1 MKRVN
6 RHILVLALVSSLFA
20 CKKSSESA
28 YTSSQSPEREE
39 VIAELDLDAIIARG
53 HLTAIID
60 NSSTGLFLYKG
71 EPMGYEFD
79 LLTKFCKEIGVEL
92 RLEVTPGLSEGFM
105 KLNQGKGDILAYN
118 LTVTKE
124 RKERIAF
131 THYHNLVRQVLVQ
144 RKPNNWRDMK
154 LHEIENTLIR
164 NPIDLIG
171 KEVWVRNSSSYL
183 ARMRN
188 LSDEIG
194 GDIIIVE
201 DYPDVETEGL
211 IKKVAEGQVEYTI
224 SDEDVALV
232 NASYYPILDVKTPVS
247 LPQQIAWG
255 VRKNAPNLLNTL
267 NGWIDRMRKTSDYY
281 VIYDKY
287 FRSTRQSRRRVQ
299 SEFFSSGDGRIS
311 PYDSLIREAAAKLN
325 WDWRLLAAQINKE
338 SRFDP
343 YTQSWAGAIGL
354 MQILPKTGKRFGA
367 DNLRDPVQNI
377 DAGSNYLVWLQDFW
391 RPHVPDSLERV
402 KFILGSYN
410 VGQGHVMDAVRLAKK
425 YEKDTAVWNDNVGF
439 YLLQKSYSKFFNDPV
454 VKHGYCR
461 GIEPIN
467 YVSDILSLYENY
479 LDIIPEQPEDQEV
492 LLP

>member
-1 MKRVN
+1 MST
-6 RHILVLALVSSLFA
+6 LYS
-20 CKKSSESA
+20 CKKSSESSD
-28 YTSSQSPEREE
+28 TNTQSPEREE
-39 VIAELDLDAIIARG
+39 VIAELDLDTIISRG

-71 EPMGYEFD
+71 EPMGYEFE
-79 LLTKFCKEIGVEL
+79 LLTMFCREIGVEL
-92 RLEVTPGLSEGFM
+92 RLEVTPSLSEGFM

-124 RKERIAF
+124 RRKRIAF

-144 RKPNNWRDMK
+144 RKPDDWRQMK
-154 LHEIENTLIR
+154 LHEIEKMLIR

-183 ARMRN
+183 TRMQN

-211 IKKVAEGQVEYTI
+211 IRKVAEAQIDYSI
-224 SDEDVALV
+224 ADEDVALV

-255 VRKNAPNLLNTL
+255 VRKNAPDLLNRL
-267 NGWIDRMRKTSDYY
+267 NEWIDRMRKTNDYY

-287 FRSTRQSRRRVQ
+287 FRSTRQSRRRVN

-311 PYDSLIREAAAKLN
+311 PYDSLIRNAAEKLS

-343 YTQSWAGAIGL
+343 TTTSWAGAIGL
-354 MQILPKTGKRFGA
+354 MQVMPKTGSRFGA
-367 DNLRDPVQNI
+367 SNLKDPAQNI
-377 DAGSNYLVWLQDFW
+377 EAGSNYLVWLEEFW
-391 RPHVPDSLERV
+391 RPQVPDSLERS
-402 KFILGSYN
+402 KFVLGSYN
-410 VGQGHVMDAVRLAKK
+410 VGQGHVMDAIRLARKHG
-425 YEKDTAVWNDNVGF
+425 KDTAVWDDNVAF

-467 YVSDILSLYENY
+467 YVSDILSLYDNY
-479 LDIIPEQPEDQEV
+479 LDIIPQLPEDQEV
-492 LLP
+492 PLP